1 MSTMIAIPERGI
13 YLASRSPRR
22 RELLSQ
28 IGVRYHLLLF
38 RERVGEKP
46 EVDESVLPGEAP
58 PRTSS
63 AWRAPRPTP
72 AGAACCSGTCRRPP
86 VLAADTT
93 VALDGRIYG
102 KPENRAEAEEIL
114 AALAGKRHEVLT
126 AVALKN
132 QDWIEVAL
140 STSEVQLKALSKDDI
155 RAIRG
160 ERRRRRQGRRLRHPG
175 ARGAFRGRDPRQLF
189 RHHGAAAVRDR
200 PVDRPAAVSESMS
213 EEVLI
218 NVTPQE
224 TRVAII
230 GAGVVQELLIERA
243 ASRGPGRQ
251 PLRRARGARAARHAV
266 GVRRDRPG
274 ARRVP
279 ARRRHLEPR
288 RAADR
293 ERSSPKASRC
303 WCRC

>member
-46 EVDESVLPGEAP
+46 DVDESVLEGEAP
-58 PRTSS
+58 AAYVERMARAKADTG
-63 AWRAPRPTP
+63 WRRMLQRNLPP
-72 AGAACCSGTCRRPP
+72 AP

-102 KPENRAEAEEIL
+102 KPENRTEAEEIL

-140 STSEVQLKALSKDDI
+140 STSEVQLKALSRDDI
-155 RAIRG
+155 AQYVASG
-160 ERRRRRQGRRLRHPG
+160 EGDDKAGAYGIQG
-175 ARGAFRGRDPRQLF
+175 
-189 RHHGAAAVRDR
+189 
-200 PVDRPAAVSESMS
+200 
-213 EEVLI
+213 
-218 NVTPQE
+218 
-224 TRVAII
+224 
-230 GAGVVQELLIERA
+230 
-243 ASRGPGRQ
+243 
-251 PLRRARGARAARHAV
+251 RAARFV
-266 GVRRDRPG
+266 VEIRGSYSGIMGLPLYETGQLIDRLPY
-274 ARRVP
+274 
-279 ARRRHLEPR
+279 
-288 RAADR
+288 
-293 ERSSPKASRC
+293 RSR
-303 WCRC
+303 